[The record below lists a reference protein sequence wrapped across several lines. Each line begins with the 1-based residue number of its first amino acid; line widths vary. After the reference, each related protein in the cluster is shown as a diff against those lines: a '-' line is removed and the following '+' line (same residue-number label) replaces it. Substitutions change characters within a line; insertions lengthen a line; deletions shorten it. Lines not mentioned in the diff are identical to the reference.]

1 MTNEQ
6 HERAAKARTFASRYA
21 EIRKADDLREKGWIC
36 VPPDDEITAKLR
48 ERGVLVDAPSATGAK

>member
-6 HERAAKARTFASRYA
+6 PDRAARARTFVTRYA
-21 EIRKADDLREKGWIC
+21 EIRKARALSAAGWIC

-48 ERGVLVDAPSATGAK
+48 ERGILADAPGTQ